1 MRPCT
6 RFLGLLIILAGLSG
20 CTAAVVGG
28 ATWVGTE
35 AYADK
40 NPFEYMAGFFERDCA
55 NLTPVSY
62 THLTLPTILRV

>member
-6 RFLGLLIILAGLSG
+6 RFFGLLIILAGLSG

-55 NLTPVSY
+55 NLTLYDQP
-62 THLTLPTILRV
+62 PRCRR

>member
-55 NLTPVSY
+55 NLTLYDQP
-62 THLTLPTILRV
+62 PRCRR